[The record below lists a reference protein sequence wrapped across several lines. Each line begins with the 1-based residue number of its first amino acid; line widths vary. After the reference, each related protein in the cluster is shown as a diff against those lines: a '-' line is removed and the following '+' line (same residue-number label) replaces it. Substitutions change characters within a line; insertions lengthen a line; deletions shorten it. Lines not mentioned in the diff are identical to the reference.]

1 MMFFTNSFMFF
12 SGLII
17 NHQFSDN
24 IECCDLLENESESE
38 SDPTVPTIQE
48 EEHHGF
54 LLTMSSLIL
63 NKKIELTYSSPELDW
78 ENVHRQIS
86 TPPPEHPQS

>member
-1 MMFFTNSFMFF
+1 MFL

-24 IECCDLLENESESE
+24 IECCNLLENESESE

-48 EEHHGF
+48 EEHQSF
-54 LLTMSSLIL
+54 LLTISSLIL
-63 NKKIELTYSSPELDW
+63 NKKIELIYSSSELDW
-78 ENVHRQIS
+78 ENIHRQIS
-86 TPPPEHPQS
+86 TPPPELPQS

>member
-1 MMFFTNSFMFF
+1 MFL

-48 EEHHGF
+48 EEHQSF
-54 LLTMSSLIL
+54 LLTISSLIL

-86 TPPPEHPQS
+86 TPPPEQPQS